1 MDAPKLIIVGGP
13 NGSGKTTFA
22 LNHASLTG
30 IRYIGADAIAASI
43 SPKDPVA
50 ARIQAARQFIVDID
64 EGLKHRRPM
73 IVESTLSGKS
83 MARVL
88 IKARDAGFQIS
99 VLLLFL
105 DSGDT
110 CVDRVKQ
117 RVSLG
122 GHDVPEL
129 DIRRRFKRSIRNF
142 WHVYRELAD
151 FWSIVYNAGSTP
163 ENVAFGDSTSCIIR
177 IEELFELYRTIR
189 DTDD

>member
-1 MDAPKLIIVGGP
+1 MAYRTDAD
-13 NGSGKTTFA
+13 SRGKGKG
-22 LNHASLTG
+22 L
-30 IRYIGADAIAASI
+30 ADLRS
-43 SPKDPVA
+43 SVWGHLD
-50 ARIQAARQFIVDID
+50 
-64 EGLKHRRPM
+64 
-73 IVESTLSGKS
+73 LS
-83 MARVL
+83 
-88 IKARDAGFQIS
+88 
-99 VLLLFL
+99 
-105 DSGDT
+105 
-110 CVDRVKQ
+110 

-151 FWSIVYNAGSTP
+151 FWSIVYNAGPTP